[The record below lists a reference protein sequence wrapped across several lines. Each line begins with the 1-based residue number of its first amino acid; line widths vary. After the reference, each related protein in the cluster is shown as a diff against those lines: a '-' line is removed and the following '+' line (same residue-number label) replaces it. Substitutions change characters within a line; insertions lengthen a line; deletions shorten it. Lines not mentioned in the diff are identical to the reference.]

1 MSESIH
7 TTTTKTTNSI
17 ETKHVLKIKKIHL
30 GPAVLVGA
38 LFSAVFALLS
48 GIPPTLVTIAISRL
62 FINLMSPIINLFHG
76 SVSDA
81 VNSATGTTFS
91 LFLIYVIV
99 VILFGSIFT
108 CFAILLYNLLARW
121 TGGLT
126 IDVDEV
132 YQEIVTKTVAK
143 LVPSAEEPVALEGG
157 VEGERTAPS
166 GKIVE
171 EKEPPTTEKA
181 PSTEEVVDSGGTASI
196 DGG

>member
-17 ETKHVLKIKKIHL
+17 ETKHLLKIKKIHL
-30 GPAVLVGA
+30 GPAVLIGA
-38 LFSAVFALLS
+38 LFSALFALLS

-62 FINLMSPIINLFHG
+62 FIRLLSPIINLFRG

-81 VNSATGTTFS
+81 INGATGTTFS

-121 TGGLT
+121 TGGLS

-132 YQEIVTKTVAK
+132 YQEIVTMTVTK
-143 LVPSAEEPVALEGG
+143 PVSPAEERVALEGEA
-157 VEGERTAPS
+157 EGERTAPS

-171 EKEPPTTEKA
+171 EKESPTTERA
-181 PSTEEVVDSGGTASI
+181 PSTEEVADPDTK
-196 DGG
+196 DP